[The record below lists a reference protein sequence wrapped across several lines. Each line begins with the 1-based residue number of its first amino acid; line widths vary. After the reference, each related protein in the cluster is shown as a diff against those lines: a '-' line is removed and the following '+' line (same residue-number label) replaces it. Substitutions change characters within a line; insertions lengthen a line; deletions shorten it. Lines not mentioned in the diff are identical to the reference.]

1 MNLLLTNDDGID
13 APGLAA
19 LHAAARQLGRVRIVA
34 PAAGHSG
41 CGHRVTTDAPFRVRY
56 VEPDRFA
63 VEGTPAD
70 CVRVA
75 LHDLAPETAWV
86 LAGVNAGGNLG
97 TDVYHSGTVA
107 AVREGALHGRPG
119 IAVSQYRRRAQEF
132 DWDRASA
139 LVLGVLRE
147 LLLRPHS
154 PGTFWNV
161 NLPHLAPGA
170 PDPEIV
176 FCPLDP
182 APLPLRFRREA
193 DLFHYAGDYHGRARQ
208 PGSDVDVC
216 FGGRIAVTLLR
227 LG

>member
-1 MNLLLTNDDGID
+1 
-13 APGLAA
+13 
-19 LHAAARQLGRVRIVA
+19 VA

-41 CGHRVTTDAPFRVRY
+41 CGHRVTTDAPFRVRS

-119 IAVSQYRRRAQEF
+119 VAVSQYRRRAQEF
-132 DWDRASA
+132 DWDRAST

-147 LLLRPHS
+147 LLLRPLS

-208 PGSDVDVC
+208 SGSDVDVC